1 MTDTTQKAGSS
12 PWARLEA
19 ELPSKPGRLL
29 LVGADA
35 PAGTKATVWDPAA
48 GEPRPEGAFDSVVC
62 AGAIQAAAHPANLL
76 LALWEVMPP
85 GSPLLLHTRILT
97 DPACSTFARFVAASA
112 GVGETEWLP
121 GRLALRWTVETNGF
135 DLARWIESGPSEPAG
150 EAEAYLEA
158 TRTERTPSLV
168 LATPIPVDG
177 PSQKGGAS

>member
-19 ELPSKPGRLL
+19 ELPSKRGRLL
-29 LVGADA
+29 FVGAGA
-35 PAGTKATVWDPAA
+35 PSAGEATHWDPVA
-48 GEPRPEGAFDSVVC
+48 GDPRPEGAFDSVLCV
-62 AGAIQAAAHPANLL
+62 GTIQADPHPANLL

-85 GSPLLLHTRILT
+85 GSPLLLHSRILT
-97 DPACSTFARFVAASA
+97 DPACSPYARFVAAGA
-112 GVGETEWLP
+112 GTGETEWLP

-135 DLARWIESGPSEPAG
+135 DLARWIESGSSEQAG

-168 LATPIPVDG
+168 LATPIAVDG
-177 PSQKGGAS
+177 PSQKGGGS